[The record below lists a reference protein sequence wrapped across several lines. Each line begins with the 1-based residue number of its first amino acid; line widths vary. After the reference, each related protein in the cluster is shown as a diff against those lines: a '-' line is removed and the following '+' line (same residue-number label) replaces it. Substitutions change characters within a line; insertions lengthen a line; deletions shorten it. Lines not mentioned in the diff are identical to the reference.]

1 MVTATNNKR
10 QGAQIALA
18 KAIRAR
24 EMMEAFRRVN
34 VKPSNIK
41 KL

>member
-1 MVTATNNKR
+1 MAMATATNSKR

-34 VKPSNIK
+34 VKPK
-41 KL
+41 VK